1 MARESNK
8 SFAGDPEE
16 QSQSVRL
23 PATRLAKFEPVGYG
37 DRSARAALRPRVGVG
52 TGRRTRLH
60 NQGGLEGYLAMAI
73 RISEVKSS
81 RLSDDHNEL
90 IIDST
95 GKYTGDLELRFAR
108 ECLDQLLQMLMQA
121 REIFEPSAKPAPG
134 VPASTAS
141 LAEPPVAQPGA
152 GPVAAPKSKPDE
164 VRFEIPK
171 NFTVTADTSG
181 RGLVLMIINHRLE
194 NQNGYAFSPDA
205 AKQVAGGLIKS
216 ADAALAL
223 KASGPSTS

>member
-1 MARESNK
+1 
-8 SFAGDPEE
+8 
-16 QSQSVRL
+16 
-23 PATRLAKFEPVGYG
+23 
-37 DRSARAALRPRVGVG
+37 
-52 TGRRTRLH
+52 
-60 NQGGLEGYLAMAI
+60 MAI

-81 RLSDDHNEL
+81 RLSDDNKEV
-90 IIDST
+90 IVDST

-108 ECLDQLLQMLMQA
+108 ECLDQLLEMLMHA
-121 REIFEPSAKPAPG
+121 REGFDPSSKSAPVPPESTSAASLPGLAVAQSKPDPVPAPK
-134 VPASTAS
+134 AN
-141 LAEPPVAQPGA
+141 
-152 GPVAAPKSKPDE
+152 PDE

-223 KASGPSTS
+223 KPSAPTAN